1 MVSFA
6 KEFVT
11 DAVARRLMGAAYDD
25 ALIKEARNAYAQTK
39 RKAFYLLEDAG
50 LSRPLI
56 SKLCQVRPQH
66 VHNELN
72 NRKPGQSAAD
82 GRSVVARVQQPTTRP
97 PSGGHR
103 ANTEPTSR
111 SPSLCGEG
119 RRLFLI
125 SCVKTKRTATA
136 AAKDLYIS
144 DWFRK
149 ARACVEGVDGE
160 WRILSAEY
168 GAVHPND
175 EIRPYEK
182 TLNTMPVA
190 ERRAWAQRVLNAID
204 SSLLDIDTVVFLAGK
219 RYREFLE
226 PALHKRGVDVDV
238 PMRDLSQGRQLAW
251 LGACIEATR
260 GSHD

>member
-1 MVSFA
+1 M
-6 KEFVT
+6 
-11 DAVARRLMGAAYDD
+11 
-25 ALIKEARNAYAQTK
+25 
-39 RKAFYLLEDAG
+39 
-50 LSRPLI
+50 SRPLI
-56 SKLCQVRPQH
+56 YKLCQVRPQH

-97 PSGGHR
+97 PSGGR
-103 ANTEPTSR
+103 RGSAELSTR
-111 SPSLCGEG
+111 SPSLSGEG
-119 RRLFLI
+119 RRLFLV

-149 ARACVEGVDGE
+149 ARACVEGVGGE

-182 TLNTMPVA
+182 TLKTMPVA
-190 ERRAWAQRVLNAID
+190 ERRAWARRVLKAVD
-204 SSLLDIDTVVFLAGK
+204 SSLPGVDTVVFLAGEP
-219 RYREFLE
+219 YREFLE
-226 PALHKRGVDVDV
+226 PALLARGVDVDV
-238 PMRDLSQGRQLAW
+238 PMRGLSQGRQLAW
-251 LGACIEATR
+251 LGACIGATR